1 MLQLRIHCKI
11 GTKLANENPDSADG
25 SKTAVYERFENVSTT
40 LAILF
45 NYF

>member
-1 MLQLRIHCKI
+1 MLGLRIHFKI
-11 GTKLANENPDSADG
+11 DTKPANENPDSADS

-40 LAILF
+40 LTILF

>member
-1 MLQLRIHCKI
+1 MLQFKTHSKI
-11 GTKLANENPDSADG
+11 GTKPANENPDSADS